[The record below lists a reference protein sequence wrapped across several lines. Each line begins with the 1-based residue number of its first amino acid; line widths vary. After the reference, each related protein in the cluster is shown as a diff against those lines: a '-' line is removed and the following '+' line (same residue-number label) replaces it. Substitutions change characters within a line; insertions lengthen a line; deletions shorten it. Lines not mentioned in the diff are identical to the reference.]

1 LRQEGRTP
9 SSARAAKAALTR
21 GRADEGVRRSIS
33 MTKIIGID
41 LGTTNSCVAVVDV
54 TTPQVI
60 SNREGSRTTPS
71 VVGFTEDAE
80 RLVGQIAKRQA
91 ITNPFNT
98 VFAIKRLIGRK
109 YDSEEVVRAKQVL
122 PYQIVQA
129 PNGDVKVKIR
139 DREFSPEEISAFV
152 LMEIKAFA
160 EDFLGEPIAEA
171 IITVPAYFNDS
182 QRQATRD
189 AGKIAGLDV
198 LRIINEPTAAA
209 LAYGL
214 DNKKSQIIAVYD
226 LGGGTFDIS
235 ILKLE
240 EGLFEV
246 LSTSG
251 DTYLGGED
259 FDKRIMDWLIEVF
272 QKESGIDLREDR
284 MALQRLKEAAERAKC
299 DLSMVSESRITLPFI
314 SADASGPK
322 HLNTVLTRHDFEK
335 MVEDLIQ
342 KTIDPVNDALKAA
355 NVTARQ
361 IDEVVLVGG
370 QTRMPKVIEAV
381 QKVFGKEPNRNINPD
396 EVVAVGAAIQG
407 GILRGDIKDMILL
420 DVTPLS
426 LGIETHGGLFT
437 KIIERNSTIPTK
449 NSLIFTTVA
458 DNQSKVQVHVLQGER
473 EFSRENKSLGKF
485 DLVGIPPAPRGVPQI
500 EVTFSLDSN
509 GIVSVTA
516 RDQATNQ
523 STGVQINPAGGLSQ
537 EEIDRLVSEATEHQR
552 IDATRREM
560 RMLQNKLEGMIYT
573 NEKVFREFGKLLNE
587 EDRTKVGKIIAKA
600 KEVAATEEKQKLN
613 DAIFELQGA
622 SRILTSVM
630 LYNPVKSGAPTTD

>member
-1 LRQEGRTP
+1 M
-9 SSARAAKAALTR
+9 A
-21 GRADEGVRRSIS
+21 
-33 MTKIIGID
+33 KIIGID

-71 VVGFTEDAE
+71 VVGFTEDGE

-98 VFAIKRLIGRK
+98 IFAIKRLIGRK
-109 YDSEEVVRAKQVL
+109 FDSEEVARAKQVL
-122 PYQIVQA
+122 PYQVVA
-129 PNGDVKVKIR
+129 ASNGDVKVKIR
-139 DREFSPEEISAFV
+139 DREYSPEEVSAFV
-152 LMEIKAFA
+152 LMEIKSFA
-160 EDFLGEPIAEA
+160 EEFLGEPVTEA

-189 AGKIAGLDV
+189 AGKIAGLEV

-214 DNKKSQIIAVYD
+214 DNKKNQLIAVYD

-240 EGLFEV
+240 DGLFEV

-259 FDKRIMDWLIEVF
+259 FDKRVMDWLIEVF
-272 QKESGIDLREDR
+272 QRDAGIDLRDDR

-299 DLSMVSESRITLPFI
+299 ELSMAAESRITLPFI

-322 HLNTVLTRHDFEK
+322 HLNTVLTRHEFEK

-342 KTIDPVNDALKAA
+342 KTIDPVNDALAA
-355 NVTARQ
+355 AGVTAAQ

-381 QKVFGKEPNRNINPD
+381 QRAFGKEPNRNINPD

-437 KIIERNSTIPTK
+437 KIIERNATIPTK
-449 NSLIFTTVA
+449 NSLIFTTVS
-458 DNQSKVQVHVLQGER
+458 DNQNKVQVHVLQGER

-485 DLVGIPPAPRGVPQI
+485 DLIGIPPAPRGVPQI

-523 STGVQINPAGGLSQ
+523 STGVQINPAGGLSK
-537 EEIDRLVSEATEHQR
+537 EEIDHLITEASENQR
-552 IDATRREM
+552 IDAARRELK
-560 RMLQNKLEGMIYT
+560 MLQNKLEGMIYT
-573 NEKVFREFGKLLNE
+573 NDKVFREFGKLLSE
-587 EDRTKVGKIIAKA
+587 DDRTRVGKIIGKA

-613 DAIFELQGA
+613 DAIFELQSA

-630 LYNPVKSGAPTTD
+630 LYNPVKSNAPQTDTPQ

>member
-1 LRQEGRTP
+1 MP
-9 SSARAAKAALTR
+9 
-21 GRADEGVRRSIS
+21 
-33 MTKIIGID
+33 KIIGID

-54 TTPQVI
+54 ATPQVI

-71 VVGFTEDAE
+71 VVGFTEDGE

-109 YDSEEVVRAKQVL
+109 FDSEEASHAKKIL
-122 PYQIVQA
+122 PYQIVPA
-129 PNGDVKVKIR
+129 ANGDVKVKIR
-139 DREFSPEEISAFV
+139 DREHSPEEISAFV
-152 LMEIKAFA
+152 LMEIRSFA
-160 EDFLGEPIAEA
+160 EDFLGEPITEA

-214 DNKKSQIIAVYD
+214 DNRQNQLIAVYD

-240 EGLFEV
+240 DGLFEV

-259 FDKRIMDWLIEVF
+259 FDKRIMDWLIENF
-272 QKESGIDLREDR
+272 KRDTGIDLSEDR

-299 DLSMVSESRITLPFI
+299 ELSTEPETRVTLPFI

-322 HLNTVLTRHDFEK
+322 HLNSVLARHEFEK
-335 MVEDLIQ
+335 MVADLIQ
-342 KTIDPVNDALKAA
+342 KTIDPVKDALKAA
-355 NVTARQ
+355 GLKPNQ

-370 QTRMPKVIEAV
+370 QTRMPKVVEAV
-381 QKVFGKEPNRNINPD
+381 QNVFGKEPNRNINPD

-407 GILRGDIKDMILL
+407 GILRGDIKDMVLL

-437 KIIERNSTIPTK
+437 KLIERNATIPTK

-473 EFSRENKSLGKF
+473 EFARENKSLGKF
-485 DLVGIPPAPRGVPQI
+485 DMVGIPPAPRGVPQI
-500 EVTFSLDSN
+500 EVTFALDSN
-509 GIVSVTA
+509 GIGNVTA
-516 RDQATNQ
+516 RDQATGQ
-523 STGVQINPAGGLSQ
+523 STGVQINPAGGLSKD
-537 EEIDRLVSEATEHQR
+537 EIDRIINEASEHSRLDTS
-552 IDATRREM
+552 RRET
-560 RMLQNKLEGMIYT
+560 RVIQNKLEGMIYT
-573 NEKVFREFGKLLNE
+573 NEKVFREFGKLLTE
-587 EDRTKVGKIIAKA
+587 ADRSKVEKILTGA
-600 KEVAATEEKQKLN
+600 KENANSDDKQVLN
-613 DAIFELQGA
+613 DTIADLQNA
-622 SRILTSVM
+622 SRILTGVM
-630 LYNPVKSGAPTTD
+630 LYNPMKLGSPTDNPS

>member
-1 LRQEGRTP
+1 M
-9 SSARAAKAALTR
+9 S
-21 GRADEGVRRSIS
+21 
-33 MTKIIGID
+33 KIIGID

-60 SNREGSRTTPS
+60 PNREGSRTTPS
-71 VVGFTEDAE
+71 VVGFTEDGD

-91 ITNPFNT
+91 ITNPYNT
-98 VFAIKRLIGRK
+98 VYAIKRLIGRK
-109 YDSEEVVRAKQVL
+109 YDSDEVARAKQVL
-122 PYQIVQA
+122 PYQIAAA
-129 PNGDVKVKIR
+129 PNGDIKVRIR
-139 DREFSPEEISAFV
+139 DREYAAEEISAFV

-160 EDFLGEPIAEA
+160 EEFLGEPITEA

-189 AGKIAGLDV
+189 AGKIAGLEV

-209 LAYGL
+209 LAYGM
-214 DNKKSQIIAVYD
+214 DNRENQLIAVYD

-240 EGLFEV
+240 DGLFEV

-259 FDKRIMDWLIEVF
+259 FDKRIMDWLIESF
-272 QKESGIDLREDR
+272 HKDTGISLGDDR
-284 MALQRLKEAAERAKC
+284 MALQRLKEASERAKH
-299 DLSMVSESRITLPFI
+299 DLSSAEETRVTLPFI
-314 SADASGPK
+314 SSDVSGPK
-322 HLNTVLTRHDFEK
+322 HLNKVLSRREYEG

-355 NVTARQ
+355 GVRPNQ

-370 QTRMPKVIEAV
+370 QTRMPRVVAAV
-381 QKVFGKEPNRNINPD
+381 EKVFGKAPNRNINPD
-396 EVVAVGAAIQG
+396 EVVAIGAAVQG

-485 DLVGIPPAPRGVPQI
+485 DLVGIPASPRGVPQI
-500 EVTFSLDSN
+500 EVIFAIDSN
-509 GIVSVTA
+509 GIVNVTA
-516 RDQATNQ
+516 RDQATGQ
-523 STGVQINPAGGLSQ
+523 SQGVQINPAGGLSKD
-537 EEIDRLVSEATEHQR
+537 EIDRLVNEAAEHQR
-552 IDATRREM
+552 NDANRREV
-560 RMLQNKLEGMIYT
+560 RLLQNKLEGMIYT
-573 NEKVFREFGKLLNE
+573 NEKVFREFGKLLTE
-587 EDRTKVGKIIAKA
+587 GDRDKVQKIINKA
-600 KEVAATEEKQKLN
+600 KEAVVGEAKSQLN
-613 DAIFELQGA
+613 EAMMDLQSA
-622 SRILTSVM
+622 SRILTGVM
-630 LYNPVKSGAPTTD
+630 LYNPSKSTVPSDTPQ

>member
-1 LRQEGRTP
+1 M
-9 SSARAAKAALTR
+9 S
-21 GRADEGVRRSIS
+21 
-33 MTKIIGID
+33 KIIGID

-71 VVGFTEDAE
+71 VIGFTEDSE

-98 VFAIKRLIGRK
+98 VYAIKRLIGRK
-109 YDSEEVVRAKQVL
+109 YDSDEVSRAKQIL
-122 PYQIVQA
+122 PYQVSSA
-129 PNGDVKVKIR
+129 ANGDLNVKIR
-139 DREFSPEEISAFV
+139 DREYSPEEISAFV
-152 LMEIKAFA
+152 LMEIKSFA
-160 EDFLGEPIAEA
+160 EDFLGEPITEA

-214 DNKKSQIIAVYD
+214 DNKTNQTIAVYD
-226 LGGGTFDIS
+226 LGGGTFDVS

-240 EGLFEV
+240 DGLFEV

-259 FDKRIMDWLIEVF
+259 FDKRIMDWLIAGF
-272 QKESGIDLREDR
+272 LKETGIDLTQDR
-284 MALQRLKEAAERAKC
+284 MALQRLKEASERAKHE
-299 DLSMVSESRITLPFI
+299 LSVSAETRVTLPFI

-322 HLNTVLTRHDFEK
+322 HLNSVLSRYEFER

-342 KTIDPVNDALKAA
+342 RTIDPVTDALKAA
-355 NVTARQ
+355 GITAAQ

-370 QTRMPKVIEAV
+370 QTRMPKVVEAV

-407 GILRGDIKDMILL
+407 GILRGDIKDMVLL

-437 KIIERNSTIPTK
+437 KLIERNSTIPTK

-458 DNQSKVQVHVLQGER
+458 DNQNKVQVHVLQGER

-485 DLVGIPPAPRGVPQI
+485 DLVGIPPSPRGVPQI
-500 EVTFSLDSN
+500 EVTFALDSN

-516 RDQATNQ
+516 RDQATGQ
-523 STGVQINPAGGLSQ
+523 STGVQINPAGGLSKD
-537 EEIDRLVSEATEHQR
+537 EIDRLVNEAAEHSR
-552 IDATRREM
+552 SDANRREV

-573 NEKVFREFGKLLNE
+573 NEKVFREFGKLLPAQE
-587 EDRTKVGKIIAKA
+587 SVQVEKVISAA
-600 KEVAATEEKQKLN
+600 KESTASEDKQRLN
-613 DAIFELQGA
+613 DAIFELQSA

-630 LYNPVKSGAPTTD
+630 LYNPMKMGAPSDIPS

>member
-1 LRQEGRTP
+1 M
-9 SSARAAKAALTR
+9 S
-21 GRADEGVRRSIS
+21 
-33 MTKIIGID
+33 KIIGID

-60 SNREGSRTTPS
+60 PNREGSRTTPS
-71 VVGFTEDAE
+71 VVGFTEDGE

-109 YDSEEVVRAKQVL
+109 FDSEEVARAKQVL
-122 PYQIVQA
+122 PYQMVA
-129 PNGDVKVKIR
+129 ATNGDIKVRVR
-139 DREFSPEEISAFV
+139 DREYSPEEISAFV
-152 LMEIKAFA
+152 LMEIRSFA
-160 EDFLGEPIAEA
+160 EEFLGEPINEA

-189 AGKIAGLDV
+189 AGKIAGLEV

-214 DNKKSQIIAVYD
+214 DNKQNQLIAVYD

-240 EGLFEV
+240 DGLFEV

-259 FDKRIMDWLIEVF
+259 FDKRIMDWLIENF
-272 QKESGIDLREDR
+272 QRETNINLREDR
-284 MALQRLKEAAERAKC
+284 MALQRLKEASERAKHE
-299 DLSMVSESRITLPFI
+299 LSMAQETRVTLPFI
-314 SADASGPK
+314 SSDVSGPK
-322 HLNTVLTRHDFEK
+322 HLNNILTRPEFER

-342 KTIDPVNDALKAA
+342 RTIDPVNDALKAA
-355 NVTARQ
+355 GVTARQ

-370 QTRMPKVIEAV
+370 QTRMPRVVEAV
-381 QKVFGKEPNRNINPD
+381 EKVFGKAPNRNINPD
-396 EVVAVGAAIQG
+396 EVVAVGAAVQG

-426 LGIETHGGLFT
+426 IGIETHGGLFT
-437 KIIERNSTIPTK
+437 KIIDRNSTIPTK

-473 EFSRENKSLGKF
+473 EFARENKSLGKF
-485 DLVGIPPAPRGVPQI
+485 DLMGIPPAPRGVPQI
-500 EVTFSLDSN
+500 EVVFAIDSN
-509 GIVSVTA
+509 GIVNVTA
-516 RDQATNQ
+516 RDQATGQ
-523 STGVQINPAGGLSQ
+523 SQGVQINPAGGLSKD
-537 EEIDRLVSEATEHQR
+537 EIARLVTEAAEHQR
-552 IDATRREM
+552 LDTNRREV
-560 RMLQNKLEGMIYT
+560 RLLQNKLEGMIYT
-573 NEKVFREFGKLLNE
+573 NEKVFREFGKLLT
-587 EDRTKVGKIIAKA
+587 EDDRDKVEKSINRA
-600 KEVAATEEKQKLN
+600 KEAAVGEEKSKLN
-613 DAIFELQGA
+613 EAILELQGA

-630 LYNPVKSGAPTTD
+630 LYNPSKMGVPTPSDTPQ

>member
-1 LRQEGRTP
+1 MP
-9 SSARAAKAALTR
+9 
-21 GRADEGVRRSIS
+21 
-33 MTKIIGID
+33 KILGID

-71 VVGFTEDAE
+71 VVGFTEDGE

-109 YDSEEVVRAKQVL
+109 FESEEVGHAKNIL
-122 PYQIVQA
+122 PYHVVNGS
-129 PNGDVKVKIR
+129 NGDVKVKIR
-139 DREFSPEEISAFV
+139 EREYSPEEISAFV

-160 EDFLGEPIAEA
+160 EEFLGEQVTEA

-189 AGKIAGLDV
+189 AGKIAGLEV

-214 DNKKSQIIAVYD
+214 ENKQNQLIAVYD

-240 EGLFEV
+240 DGLFEV

-259 FDKRIMDWLIEVF
+259 FDKRVMDWLIETF
-272 QKESGIDLREDR
+272 QKDTGIDLHDDR

-299 DLSMVSESRITLPFI
+299 ELSLEQESRITLPFI

-322 HLNTVLTRHDFEK
+322 HLNAVLTRRDFER

-342 KTIDPVNDALKAA
+342 RTIDPVNDAMKAA
-355 NVTARQ
+355 GVTAEE

-381 QKVFGKEPNRNINPD
+381 KKVFGKDPNRNINPD

-407 GILRGDIKDMILL
+407 GILRGDIKDMVLL

-426 LGIETHGGLFT
+426 LGVETRGGLFQ
-437 KIIERNSTIPTK
+437 KLIERNSTIPTK

-458 DNQSKVQVHVLQGER
+458 DNQTRVTVHVLQGER
-473 EFSRENKSLGKF
+473 EFANENKDLGKF
-485 DLVGIPPAPRGVPQI
+485 DLIGIPPAPRGVPQI
-500 EVTFSLDSN
+500 EVTFAIDSN
-509 GIVSVTA
+509 GIVNVTA
-516 RDQATNQ
+516 RDQATGQ
-523 STGVQINPAGGLSQ
+523 SQGVQINPAGGLSSD
-537 EEIDRLVSEATEHQR
+537 EIERIINDASAHQR
-552 IDATRREM
+552 ADAARREL
-560 RMLQNKLEGMIYT
+560 RMLQNKLDGMIYT
-573 NEKVFREFGKLLNE
+573 NEKVFKEFGKLLKE
-587 EDRTKVGKIIAKA
+587 EERDRVQLLINRAREVVGA
-600 KEVAATEEKQKLN
+600 EDKQKIM
-613 DAIFELQGA
+613 DAIYELQGA
-622 SRILTSVM
+622 SRILTGVM
-630 LYNPVKSGAPTTD
+630 LYNPMKMTSSE

>member
-1 LRQEGRTP
+1 M
-9 SSARAAKAALTR
+9 AKLL
-21 GRADEGVRRSIS
+21 
-33 MTKIIGID
+33 GID
-41 LGTTNSCVAVVDV
+41 LGTTSSCVAVVDV

-60 SNREGSRTTPS
+60 PNREGSRTTPS
-71 VVGFTEDAE
+71 VVGFTEDGD

-109 YDSEEVVRAKQVL
+109 YDTDEVAKAKQVL
-122 PYQIVQA
+122 PYQIVSS
-129 PNGDVKVKIR
+129 PNGDMKVKIR
-139 DREFSPEEISAFV
+139 DREYSPEEISAFV
-152 LMEIKAFA
+152 LMEIRAFA
-160 EDFLGEPIAEA
+160 EEFLGEPITEA

-189 AGKIAGLDV
+189 AGKIAGLEV

-214 DNKKSQIIAVYD
+214 ENKNNQLIAVYD

-240 EGLFEV
+240 DGLFEV

-259 FDKRIMDWLIEVF
+259 FDKRVMDWLIETF
-272 QKESGIDLREDR
+272 HRDTGLDLRDDR

-299 DLSMVSESRITLPFI
+299 ELSMADEARVTLPFI

-322 HLNTVLTRHDFEK
+322 HLNSVLTRRELERIVD
-335 MVEDLIQ
+335 DLIQ
-342 KTIDPVNDALKAA
+342 RTIDPVNDALKAA
-355 NVTARQ
+355 GVTAAQ

-370 QTRMPKVIEAV
+370 QTRMPKVVEAV
-381 QKVFGKEPNRNINPD
+381 HKVFGKEPNRNINPD

-437 KIIERNSTIPTK
+437 KIIDRNSTIPTK

-473 EFSRENKSLGKF
+473 EFARENKSLGKF
-485 DLVGIPPAPRGVPQI
+485 DLVGIPPAPRGVPQV
-500 EVTFSLDSN
+500 EVTFSIDSN
-509 GIVSVTA
+509 GIVNVAA
-516 RDQATNQ
+516 RDQATGQ
-523 STGVQINPAGGLSQ
+523 HTGVQINPAGGLSKD
-537 EEIDRLVSEATEHQR
+537 EIDRLVSEATEHAR
-552 IDATRREM
+552 ADAARREI

-573 NEKVFREFGKLLNE
+573 NEKVFREFGKLLNDD
-587 EDRTKVGKIIAKA
+587 DRDKVQKIILRA
-600 KEVAATEEKQKLN
+600 KEMVASEEKQRLN
-613 DAIFELQGA
+613 DAIFELQTA

-630 LYNPVKSGAPTTD
+630 LYNPINKMNSPGDIP

>member
-1 LRQEGRTP
+1 MP
-9 SSARAAKAALTR
+9 
-21 GRADEGVRRSIS
+21 
-33 MTKIIGID
+33 KIIGID

-54 TTPQVI
+54 ATPQVI
-60 SNREGSRTTPS
+60 PNREGSRTTPS
-71 VVGFTEDAE
+71 VVGFTEDSE
-80 RLVGQIAKRQA
+80 RLVGQIAKRQS

-109 YDSEEVVRAKQVL
+109 FDSAEVTRARQIL
-122 PYQIVQA
+122 PFQTVPA
-129 PNGDVKVKIR
+129 ANGDVKVKIR
-139 DREFSPEEISAFV
+139 DHEYSPEEISAFI
-152 LMEIKAFA
+152 LMEIKGFA
-160 EDFLGEPIAEA
+160 EDFLGEPLTEA

-214 DNKKSQIIAVYD
+214 DNRQNQLIAVYD

-240 EGLFEV
+240 DGLFEV

-259 FDKRIMDWLIEVF
+259 FDRRIMDWLIEHF
-272 QKESGIDLREDR
+272 QKDTGIDLRGDL

-299 DLSMVSESRITLPFI
+299 ELSITDETRITLPFI

-322 HLNTVLTRHDFEK
+322 HLNSILTRREFEK

-355 NVTARQ
+355 GLTAEK

-370 QTRMPKVIEAV
+370 QTRMPRVIEAV
-381 QKVFGKEPNRNINPD
+381 QKVFGREPNRNINPD
-396 EVVAVGAAIQG
+396 EVVAVGAAVQG

-426 LGIETHGGLFT
+426 IGIETHGGLFT

-473 EFSRENKSLGKF
+473 EFARENKSLGKF
-485 DLVGIPPAPRGVPQI
+485 DLVGIPASPRGVPQV
-500 EVTFSLDSN
+500 EVTFAIDSN
-509 GIVSVTA
+509 GIVNVTA
-516 RDQATNQ
+516 RDQATGQ
-523 STGVQINPAGGLSQ
+523 SQGVQINPAGGLSKD
-537 EEIDRLVSEATEHQR
+537 EIDRLVVEATEHS
-552 IDATRREM
+552 IADADRRDV

-573 NEKVFREFGKLLNE
+573 NEKVFREFGKLLTE
-587 EDRTKVGKIIAKA
+587 QDRKTVSKIIDSSKEATSSEDR
-600 KEVAATEEKQKLN
+600 QRLN
-613 DAIFELQGA
+613 DAIMELQSA
-622 SRILTSVM
+622 SRLLTGVM
-630 LYNPVKSGAPTTD
+630 LYNPMKMGAPTDSTPTT